1 MQLVPKCCV
10 PPFLVT
16 VLGEQCPCFLQVD
29 SKCWMVSGLFNEPS
43 ELFVADKLCDLA
55 LLC

>member
-10 PPFLVT
+10 PHFLMT